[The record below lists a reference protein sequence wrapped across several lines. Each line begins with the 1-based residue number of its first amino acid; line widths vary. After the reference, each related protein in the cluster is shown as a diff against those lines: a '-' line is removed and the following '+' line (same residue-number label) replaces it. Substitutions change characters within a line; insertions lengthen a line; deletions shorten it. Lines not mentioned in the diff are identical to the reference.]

1 MEIKNIQLKVY
12 QWYIKKG
19 SLSIGIKGKK
29 SLVRVQKRG
38 KVPVRLHFSLK
49 YDRMMCYTLCNGYKP
64 LAYHDKEGWSR
75 HE

>member
-1 MEIKNIQLKVY
+1 MVHQKRVFVYRNQREKELRSVFKNA
-12 QWYIKKG
+12 G
-19 SLSIGIKGKK
+19 K
-29 SLVRVQKRG
+29 SLCDCT
-38 KVPVRLHFSLK
+38 FSLK

>member
-19 SLSIGIKGKK
+19 SWSVFKNAGK
-29 SLVRVQKRG
+29 SLCDCT
-38 KVPVRLHFSLK
+38 FSLK

>member
-1 MEIKNIQLKVY
+1 MVHQ
-12 QWYIKKG
+12 KG
-19 SLSIGIKGKK
+19 SLSIGIKGKRAWSVFKNAGK
-29 SLVRVQKRG
+29 SLCDCT
-38 KVPVRLHFSLK
+38 FSLK